1 MPTVCKD
8 PLDPCWFQYV
18 DSASSPILTNMTVDA
33 LYVMEL
39 TGKGFDL
46 GNDVKVALL
55 NKITKKLTVLV
66 PTSYNA
72 TNVNVTLPAL

>member
-1 MPTVCKD
+1 
-8 PLDPCWFQYV
+8 
-18 DSASSPILTNMTVDA
+18 MTVDA